1 MTGSQTERE
10 MPPAQAEDRARA
22 AVERLGL
29 YGETEELVRVGGLA
43 VWRCR
48 LRDRAG
54 RAVPHGHGAG
64 KGRCEDARAG
74 ALFEALEHHLTG
86 PAHFAARRMTF
97 RPGSA
102 LAAGPLA
109 REACAPV
116 LRVLP
121 RVACRTYTPLH
132 PGGGDRLEVPV
143 ALSTSWYQDC
153 PGIRRRVNDTAD
165 YTRLSRYGSNSGSA
179 IGVSRQEALVH
190 ALNEM
195 IERDAV
201 SLLLARAFL
210 GPGARTFRPRVVDP
224 ATLPPQPAAALAC
237 AERVTAG
244 PVHLLQA
251 TTDVGVPTYL
261 AYSPGPQPL
270 GELRCGSGTSLSAR
284 YAAWRALAELVQ
296 VRTLGARLP
305 AERLPTLEAFARYP
319 ALRACATFDLS
330 AHLAR
335 AETVPFPAGEESP
348 GDVGAQLRRL
358 SGLLAAAGHPPY
370 YRVACALP
378 CGITAVHVHAPGLER
393 FMTVLSGVLL
403 IPGPRAR
410 THLRAAAE
418 EDRR

>member
-1 MTGSQTERE
+1 MTGPGLACRTGRDPRPGVLVAPRERVPARFRTHPTLPRHRPSGTQHTAVIGTVMTGSQTERE

-132 PGGGDRLEVPV
+132 PGGGDRLEVPAKGFVEKIDVPKADRADGV
-143 ALSTSWYQDC
+143 AVIGAIKREEAWFRHTVAAGVFIGKLERDLHR
-153 PGIRRRVNDTAD
+153 GRAVVGKENLAEAIF
-165 YTRLSRYGSNSGSA
+165 GSA
-179 IGVSRQEALVH
+179 AGFDQP
-190 ALNEM
+190 
-195 IERDAV
+195 
-201 SLLLARAFL
+201 
-210 GPGARTFRPRVVDP
+210 PG
-224 ATLPPQPAAALAC
+224 Q
-237 AERVTAG
+237 
-244 PVHLLQA
+244 
-251 TTDVGVPTYL
+251 
-261 AYSPGPQPL
+261 
-270 GELRCGSGTSLSAR
+270 
-284 YAAWRALAELVQ
+284 
-296 VRTLGARLP
+296 
-305 AERLPTLEAFARYP
+305 
-319 ALRACATFDLS
+319 
-330 AHLAR
+330 
-335 AETVPFPAGEESP
+335 
-348 GDVGAQLRRL
+348 
-358 SGLLAAAGHPPY
+358 
-370 YRVACALP
+370 
-378 CGITAVHVHAPGLER
+378 
-393 FMTVLSGVLL
+393 
-403 IPGPRAR
+403 
-410 THLRAAAE
+410 
-418 EDRR
+418 